1 MIHQIK
7 LDKKDLLFLII
18 LVLTINASH
27 TASFFTKQLTV
38 LKTKTYTTYS
48 ASMVI
53 EQPTAMI
60 NPLAQAFDFNLF
72 VEESVSTVNGDI
84 EGTAALGGDLSL
96 IGKVCSEY
104 LIKNIPWKG
113 ITFVLS
119 NLSLYRICFQEETSS
134 LRKCK

>member
-96 IGKVCSEY
+96 IGTLTLAGNAEV
-104 LIKNIPWKG
+104 
-113 ITFVLS
+113 
-119 NLSLYRICFQEETSS
+119 
-134 LRKCK
+134 